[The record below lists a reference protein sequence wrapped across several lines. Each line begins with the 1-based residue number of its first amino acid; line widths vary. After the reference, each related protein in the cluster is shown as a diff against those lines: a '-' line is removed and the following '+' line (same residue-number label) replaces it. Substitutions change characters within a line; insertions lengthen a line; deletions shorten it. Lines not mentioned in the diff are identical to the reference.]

1 MGLATYSI
9 VATGKTWGVLH
20 DGNLEGDFITK
31 ESAFEAAVAAASLAI
46 REGHEVHV
54 SAPGR
59 GEGNGSALGGTTN

>member
-1 MGLATYSI
+1 MGLATYLI
-9 VATGKTWGVLH
+9 VATGKAWGVLH
-20 DGNLEGDFITK
+20 DGNLEGDYITK

-59 GEGNGSALGGTTN
+59 DTSNGTALSGETN